1 MVLEKHSI
9 SDVLEAISDSK
20 SLEIFQS
27 IAKGSVESDVLKQK
41 EGISKKQFYM
51 RTQKLMKAGLAKR
64 VKGKFSLTNFGVVV
78 YHAALIMDAGIRS
91 FWKLKAIDSIE
102 DSGQIVEQERIKLIQ
117 TILDGSTIE
126 NILVKQK

>member
-1 MVLEKHSI
+1 MVLEKHSL
-9 SDVLEAISDSK
+9 SDVLKAISDSK
-20 SLEIFQS
+20 SLEIFHS

-41 EGISKKQFYM
+41 EGISKKQFYT
-51 RTQKLMKAGLAKR
+51 RTQRFMKAGLAKR

-78 YHAALIMDAGIRS
+78 YHAALIMDAGINS

-117 TILDGSTIE
+117 TILNGSTIE
-126 NILVKQK
+126 NILVRQH